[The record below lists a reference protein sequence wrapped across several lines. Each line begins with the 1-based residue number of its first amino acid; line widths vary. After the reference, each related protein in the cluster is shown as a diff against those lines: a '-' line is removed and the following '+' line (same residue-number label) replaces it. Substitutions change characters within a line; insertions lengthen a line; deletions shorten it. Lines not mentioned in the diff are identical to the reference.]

1 MKTLITTFS
10 LLAGLTIGAQNAE
23 LQIHITMD
31 QALTGASWTNSMTL
45 DLSPYGSH
53 FNDVLDTTAPITN
66 CAIAYPFTVNSSY
79 SSLRVRDS
87 RPNLYMTRNFAFGV
101 WNVNSGELHI
111 KAEWADANDALLYDV
126 TFVDNGIDY
135 NMYNENT
142 FNIANDTNFASRF
155 TLRVSPKMHAQ
166 GFSETCFGT
175 NDGSI
180 YAKSPSPYWSVEMY
194 HNSVYVNTFSIT
206 GVDTLFA
213 GLAQGSYDLV
223 YLLMD
228 QPVDTVAISVSGP
241 AAVISGATVS
251 NSSPVQNEVVNFTN
265 TSTGATIYA
274 WDFGDGGSSTVC
286 SPTYSYPNI
295 GTYTVTLVATNT
307 NGCSSTSTFQVDVQ
321 VAPMAMPPLGGRGQE
336 NEDPTAN
343 TERTST
349 TQVQSN
355 NNTAALSIKG
365 DATISQFSV
374 FSMNGQLQFGGNG
387 SDKTFTYDAPGIYLI
402 QITYTDGTTESKQ
415 WYLN

>member
-1 MKTLITTFS
+1 MKTFITTIS

-23 LQIHITMD
+23 LQIQITMD
-31 QALTGASWTNSMTL
+31 QNLTGATWTNAMTL
-45 DLSPYGSH
+45 SLSPYGSH
-53 FNDVLDTTAPITN
+53 FDDALDTTAGISN
-66 CAIAYPFTVNSSY
+66 NAQAYPFTVNSSY
-79 SSLRVRDS
+79 SSLLVRDS
-87 RPNLYMTRNFAFGV
+87 RPNIYMTRNFAFGV

-155 TLRVSPKMHAQ
+155 TVRVSPKMHAQ

-175 NDGSI
+175 NDGLI
-180 YAKSPSPYWSVEMY
+180 YAKSPSPNWSVEMY
-194 HNSVYVNTFSIT
+194 HNSVYVSTFSIT

-213 GLAQGSYDLV
+213 GLAQGAYDLV
-223 YLLMD
+223 YLLID

-251 NSSPVQNEVVNFTN
+251 NSSPAQNEVVNFTN

-274 WDFGDGGSSTVC
+274 WDFGDGNLSTDN
-286 SPTYSYPNI
+286 SPAHSYTSI
-295 GTYTVTLVATNT
+295 GTYTATLTATNA
-307 NGCSSTSTFQVDVQ
+307 NGCSHTSSFQINVQ
-321 VAPMAMPPLGGRGQE
+321 VAPMATPPHCNRGEE
-336 NEDPTAN
+336 NEDPTSS
-343 TERTST
+343 TERTTT

-355 NNTAALSIKG
+355 NNNAALLVKG
-365 DATISQFSV
+365 NATISQFSV
-374 FSMNGQLQFGGNG
+374 FSMNGQLLCGGNG
-387 SDKTFTYDAPGIYLI
+387 SDRTFTYDASGIYLI